1 MGTRKLPTKMQRFNS
16 KQYRQFFYYDVSRM
30 LKELIKI
37 NYQNYEKTKNEDSLK
52 LAKSFEQELQTF
64 QERYS
69 DYKNSGMVFIAD

>member
-1 MGTRKLPTKMQRFNS
+1 
-16 KQYRQFFYYDVSRM
+16 M